1 MSVSVS
7 SPQRAWAR
15 ATSRSARAQ
24 AGLAHVVAGLGQGV
38 ERLVDPAGAFE
49 HGALRAIE
57 HQRRRR
63 TGLRR
68 ASGRRPFILERQLAG
83 GAARPPAGS
92 DRRQPLG
99 HLVFGQHFGQY
110 LGHARVPMTQ
120 RHGVGAVR
128 HQAARHARQMPG
140 QRGGRHRAG
149 DPAADR
155 PMGPARTGGRARRFD
170 GQFDR
175 VVAAELAQFEQVG
188 AMFGQEAA
196 AIQGQRDGLPRRL
209 AWASGSSMVGSTRT
223 YSRSCGRPEAAAS
236 SCW

>member
-1 MSVSVS
+1 MAS
-7 SPQRAWAR
+7 
-15 ATSRSARAQ
+15 
-24 AGLAHVVAGLGQGV
+24 LGQGV

-83 GAARPPAGS
+83 GAARPPAGL

-120 RHGVGAVR
+120 RRGVGAVR

-140 QRGGRHRAG
+140 QRGGRHGAG

-155 PMGPARTGGRARRFD
+155 PLRSARAGGRARRFD
-170 GQFDR
+170 GHFDR

-188 AMFGQEAA
+188 AMFGEEAA
-196 AIQGQRDGLPRRL
+196 AIQRQGDGLPPAPGMRQRIL
-209 AWASGSSMVGSTRT
+209 DGGVDQNVQPVLRQV
-223 YSRSCGRPEAAAS
+223 EAAAS